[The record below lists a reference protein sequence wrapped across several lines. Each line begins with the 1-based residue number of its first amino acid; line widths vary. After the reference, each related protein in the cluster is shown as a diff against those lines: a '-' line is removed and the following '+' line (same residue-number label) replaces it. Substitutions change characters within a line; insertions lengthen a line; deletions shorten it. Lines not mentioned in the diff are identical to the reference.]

1 MSESTGFIEKLK
13 AIWAKISPV
22 LQKIGKVVDF
32 VCQWIYKLRK
42 VFMAVPVLWAAIS
55 LAADNAI
62 RLPET
67 VGLNMQSTG
76 EYAISVTRDYAVYG
90 PFGVTLFCLIL
101 MFCSRKATYPWII
114 SIFTLALPWL
124 IYLTNIYPG

>member
-13 AIWAKISPV
+13 EGWAKVSPV
-22 LQKIGKVVDF
+22 FQKVGKVVELI
-32 VCQWIYKLRK
+32 CHWIYKLRK
-42 VFMAVPVLWAAIS
+42 VFMAAPVLWAAIS
-55 LAADNAI
+55 LAVDNAI

-90 PFGVTLFCLIL
+90 PLGVTLFCLLL
-101 MFCSRKATYPWII
+101 MFCSRKATYPWIV